1 MLARFSRLH
10 HGFDLMEGNIHDQDI
25 PFSTKLEMSNPCKR
39 PLIQAL
45 PLHPISPGGVLLE
58 LHASINIFYA
68 PPSSLMDSIASSKV
82 KTSEGEKVGACSL
95 GCNTLGVE
103 GRAGVL
109 GWGLRR
115 LTSELIIH
123 MDLHKLGLLRLW
135 RRITLRANL

>member
-82 KTSEGEKVGACSL
+82 KTIEGKGVGAHSL
-95 GCNTLGVE
+95 ACNISGVKGCVGAP
-103 GRAGVL
+103 GRV
-109 GWGLRR
+109 
-115 LTSELIIH
+115 
-123 MDLHKLGLLRLW
+123 
-135 RRITLRANL
+135 